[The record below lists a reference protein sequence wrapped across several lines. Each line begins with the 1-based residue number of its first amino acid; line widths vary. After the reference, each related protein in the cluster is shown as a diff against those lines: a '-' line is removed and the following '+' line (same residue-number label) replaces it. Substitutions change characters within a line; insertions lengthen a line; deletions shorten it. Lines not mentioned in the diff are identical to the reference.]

1 VCSSNILQDFNMR
14 ARFVFFVKVSDMPSS
29 FVSLL
34 YNDGLI
40 DIVDAITLSKVG
52 LVSSGG

>member
-1 VCSSNILQDFNMR
+1 MR
-14 ARFVFFVKVSDMPSS
+14 ARFVFFVKVTDMTSS